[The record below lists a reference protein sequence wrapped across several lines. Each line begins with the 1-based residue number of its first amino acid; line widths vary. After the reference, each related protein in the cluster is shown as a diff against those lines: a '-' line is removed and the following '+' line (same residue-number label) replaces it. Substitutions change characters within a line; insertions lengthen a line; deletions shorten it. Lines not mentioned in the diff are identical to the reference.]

1 VAVEN
6 AHEVAMVVTLQNE
19 RKSPFGLVVT
29 GQAESWQPALEQIVG
44 RQWLITYRVHGR
56 DELLQVVKD
65 GVADAAV
72 LDDQADMGMDV
83 MQMLRL
89 IRRVD
94 AMLPV
99 VVVSGQVDRR
109 FMENA
114 LKLAAFSV
122 VQRPLALEELL
133 RQLSR
138 IMQRLDGMM
147 RGE

>member
-1 VAVEN
+1 MVA
-6 AHEVAMVVTLQNE
+6 LLNE
-19 RKSPFGLVVT
+19 RKTPFGLVVT
-29 GQAESWQPALEQIVG
+29 GEATSWQPALEQIVG
-44 RQWLITYRVHGR
+44 RQWLVTYRVRGR
-56 DELLQVVKD
+56 DELLQVVRS

-72 LDDQADMGMDV
+72 LDDTADMGMDA

-89 IRRVD
+89 IRRLD

-99 VVVSGQVDRR
+99 VIVSGQVDRR

-122 VQRPLALEELL
+122 VQRPLELEELL

-138 IMQRLDGMM
+138 MMQRLDEML

>member
-1 VAVEN
+1 MVAF
-6 AHEVAMVVTLQNE
+6 LNE
-19 RKSPFGLVVT
+19 RKTPFGLVVT
-29 GQAESWQPALEQIVG
+29 GEAQSWQPALEQIVG
-44 RQWLITYRVHGR
+44 RQWLMTYRVQGR
-56 DELLQVVKD
+56 DELLHVVQS

-72 LDDQADMGMDV
+72 LDDSADMGIDV
-83 MQMLRL
+83 IQMLRL
-89 IRRVD
+89 IRRMD

-99 VVVSGQVDRR
+99 VIVSGQVDRR

-122 VQRPLALEELL
+122 VQRPLELEELL

-138 IMQRLDGMM
+138 MMQRLDEML

>member
-1 VAVEN
+1 MVAF
-6 AHEVAMVVTLQNE
+6 MNE
-19 RKSPFGLVVT
+19 RKTPFGLVVT
-29 GQAESWQPALEQIVG
+29 GEAESWQPALEQIVG
-44 RQWLITYRVHGR
+44 RQWLVTYRVRGR
-56 DELLQVVKD
+56 DELLQVVQA

-72 LDDQADMGMDV
+72 LDDTAEMGMDV
-83 MQMLRL
+83 IQMLRL
-89 IRRVD
+89 IRRVN

-99 VVVSGQVDRR
+99 VIVSGQVDRR

-122 VQRPLALEELL
+122 VQRPLELEELL

-138 IMQRLDGMM
+138 MMQRLDEML

>member
-1 VAVEN
+1 MVAL
-6 AHEVAMVVTLQNE
+6 MNE
-19 RKSPFGLVVT
+19 RKTPFGLVVT
-29 GQAESWQPALEQIVG
+29 GEAQSWQPALEQIVG
-44 RQWLITYRVHGR
+44 RQWLMTYRVRGR
-56 DELLQVVKD
+56 DELLQVVQS

-72 LDDQADMGMDV
+72 LDDTADMGMDV
-83 MQMLRL
+83 MQMLRM
-89 IRRVD
+89 IRRLD

-99 VVVSGQVDRR
+99 VIVSGQVDRR

-122 VQRPLALEELL
+122 VQRPLELEELL

-138 IMQRLDGMM
+138 MMQRLDEML

>member
-1 VAVEN
+1 
-6 AHEVAMVVTLQNE
+6 MNE
-19 RKSPFGLVVT
+19 RRAPFGLVVT
-29 GQAESWQPALEQIVG
+29 GEAQSWQPALEQIVG
-44 RQWLITYRVHGR
+44 REWLITYRVQGR
-56 DELLQVVKD
+56 DELLQVVQA

-72 LDDQADMGMDV
+72 LDDTAEMGMDA

-89 IRRVD
+89 IRRLD

-99 VVVSGQVDRR
+99 VIVSGQVDRR

-122 VQRPLALEELL
+122 VQRPLELEELL

-138 IMQRLDGMM
+138 MMQRLDEML